1 MAEKLTDRTA
11 KTSSFAN
18 DDVIHVVDVSDT
30 SQDPAGSSF
39 KSTIGNIYGSYL
51 APKITSSQIVTD
63 APDTYSVTLA
73 DTTSSNH
80 FLFINTDSGD
90 PFVDVIITSYASP
103 KDGAIVVVRLNK
115 AGTDD
120 LNILGCIFSAA
131 GFESGI
137 HTCRYSSS
145 LASWISVGFQAID
158 GTLNLQEVT
167 DYGNTTTNDIEFG
180 TGKGIL
186 LNNGSIL
193 REGTT
198 DAGTGG
204 NNGIAQICAVGYEL
218 KWEAGSQ
225 YVMDENGL
233 LVREVNHKFN
243 TAPTVTNDDSEGF
256 YVGSRWILD
265 DGTIYTC
272 TDDTTGAAVWQPT
285 DVNLNFVFKTI
296 GEKLSGISQN
306 VAILFPQLDPLST
319 YTIIGS
325 DYTLELVGDYGN
337 TDPTSKTTGF
347 IPEPLLTYYTV
358 NNIIVTLEII
368 PSLPA
373 TFPSYSTHLTAPD
386 YAREGIYKGSFK
398 LDLYKD
404 AVLNSTKI
412 IQYTMDLQ

>member
-18 DDVIHVVDVSDT
+18 DDVIHIVDVSDT

-51 APKITSSQIVTD
+51 AAKITSTQYVD
-63 APDTYSVTLA
+63 NAADTYSLTLA

-80 FLFINTDSGD
+80 YLFVTTDSGD
-90 PFVDVIITSYASP
+90 AFVDVTVTSYATP
-103 KDGAIVVVRLNK
+103 KDGAILVIKLDKSGIGTLTIPGFVV
-115 AGTDD
+115 G
-120 LNILGCIFSAA
+120 S
-131 GFESGI
+131 GFEAGI
-137 HTCRYSSS
+137 YTSRYSTSEVDW
-145 LASWISVGFQAID
+145 LPINYLPLVA
-158 GTLNLQEVT
+158 NLQAVT
-167 DYGNTTTNDIEFG
+167 NLGNSTSNDIEFG
-180 TGKGIL
+180 AGAGIIL
-186 LNNGSIL
+186 DNGSIL
-193 REGTT
+193 REGTI

-204 NNGIAQICAVGYEL
+204 NKGISQICAVGYEL

-225 YVMDENGL
+225 YVMDGNGL
-233 LVREVNHKFN
+233 LIREVNHKFN
-243 TAPTVTNDDSEGF
+243 TAPTVTNDDTEGF
-256 YVGSRWILD
+256 YFGSRWILD

-272 TDDTTGAAVWQPT
+272 TDATTGAAIWQPT

-296 GEKLSGISQN
+296 GDYASGISQN
-306 VAILFPQLDPLST
+306 VAILFPQLDPGST
-319 YTIIGS
+319 YTIVGS

-337 TDPTSKTTGF
+337 TDPLSKTTGF

-373 TFPSYSTHLTAPD
+373 TFPSYATNLTAPD

>member
-39 KSTIGNIYGSYL
+39 KSALGDIYGSYL

-145 LASWISVGFQAID
+145 SASWISVGFQAID

-225 YVMDENGL
+225 YVMDGNGL

-243 TAPTVTNDDSEGF
+243 TAPGVGNDDSEGF

-272 TDDTTGAAVWQPT
+272 TDDSTGAAVWKVYPYAVYT
-285 DVNLNFVFKTI
+285 ALLSATAGVTSVIVLENTI
-296 GEKLSGISQN
+296 GNIVWVQDPIFGSGKYRGTL
-306 VAILFPQLDPLST
+306 AGAFST
-319 YTIIGS
+319 S
-325 DYTLELVGDYGN
+325 
-337 TDPTSKTTGF
+337 SKFFALTGF
-347 IPEPLLTYYTV
+347 KSQTSEYSSIQHMDVDSCLF
-358 NNIIVTLEII
+358 EINVI
-368 PSLPA
+368 A
-373 TFPSYSTHLTAPD
+373 T
-386 YAREGIYKGSFK
+386 GINVDTFTNYIE
-398 LDLYKD
+398 LRIYP
-404 AVLNSTKI
+404 
-412 IQYTMDLQ
+412 